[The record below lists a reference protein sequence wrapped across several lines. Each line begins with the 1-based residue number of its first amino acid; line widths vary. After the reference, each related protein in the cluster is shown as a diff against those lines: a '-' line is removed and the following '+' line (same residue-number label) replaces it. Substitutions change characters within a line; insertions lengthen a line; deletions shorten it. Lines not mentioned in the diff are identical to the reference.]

1 MPETKKVNP
10 TGTVKAAQPR
20 QQEAAAGKKS
30 LDNAGE
36 PEEEGEEPEEG
47 EDDAEDV

>member
-30 LDNAGE
+30 LQGRIGESQKGAGKK
-36 PEEEGEEPEEG
+36 PGIQVG
-47 EDDAEDV
+47 